1 MEWSLISTLPPA
13 TLCPHSALQETQLL
27 LLLFFCTLQS
37 FVLLCTA
44 SPPVILESLQDF
56 VEIYRLGVESEVCNA
71 TVQIYWLVPML
82 LCTMLKTFPYYQ
94 TN

>member
-1 MEWSLISTLPPA
+1 MEFDLYSAPCHSLSTLSLTRDP
-13 TLCPHSALQETQLL
+13 TSSSSF
-27 LLLFFCTLQS
+27 FFCTLQS

-56 VEIYRLGVESEVCNA
+56 VEIYRLGVESEVCNV